1 MAAGCAIMPLVLL
14 GLLLS
19 GARWWFLAPAIVVA
33 VSFVVWSLPWWV
45 SATTVL
51 ATPVLVGWL
60 AVDNSRGL
68 GHVLTDSHVA
78 LRKGSLLPR
87 TDVLRREGL
96 LGWNVRRSPFQ
107 RRAGL
112 ATVVATSAG
121 GRGSFRLPDV
131 SGAQAAELMATSGA
145 VWDHLAVGALSSP
158 DTPPRR

>member
-1 MAAGCAIMPLVLL
+1 MRVHPQAARRRRL
-14 GLLLS
+14 
-19 GARWWFLAPAIVVA
+19 ARASIACGFAAALVA

-51 ATPVLVGWL
+51 ATAVLVGWL

-131 SGAQAAELMATSGA
+131 SGE
-145 VWDHLAVGALSSP
+145 
-158 DTPPRR
+158 PRPRS